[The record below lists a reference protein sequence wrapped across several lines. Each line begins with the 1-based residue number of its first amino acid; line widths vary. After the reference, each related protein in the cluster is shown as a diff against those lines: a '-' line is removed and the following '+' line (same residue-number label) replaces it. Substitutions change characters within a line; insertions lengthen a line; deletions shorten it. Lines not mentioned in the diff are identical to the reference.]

1 MRKLSIMLAAALLGL
16 AGTLCGAQERRDTSM
31 SDFRPRFVVEVEKS
45 LVKNKLSISLEE
57 EARLM
62 SNCTRFDKLYSTLTL
77 SYAPCKWFKLAP
89 EYSLIANY
97 GSKNDWSL
105 RHRVA
110 LNLTGKLPVGQWEF
124 SLRER
129 PQVSIRTDSLNV
141 HEKLKAAFV
150 LRSRAQVQYS
160 FFNVPLKLYAFVEMT
175 NTLNTPE
182 TFTGLTGKD
191 SGEITF
197 KLKNHISKMRY
208 SVGAQ
213 YRFDKNNYL
222 ELYYRLDDGV
232 DYDIHITRN
241 KGYLR
246 DITKESYVN
255 HILGVAYKYRF

>member
-1 MRKLSIMLAAALLGL
+1 MKHLKVILPALVICL
-16 AGTLCGAQERRDTSM
+16 AGPLSRAQERRDTSM
-31 SDFRPRFVVEVEKS
+31 SDFRTRIVAEVEKS

-77 SYAPCKWFKLAP
+77 NYTPCKWFKMSP

-97 GSKNDWSL
+97 GNDNEWSL
-105 RHRVA
+105 RHRAA
-110 LNLTGKLPVGQWEF
+110 LNLTGKLPVGRWEF

-160 FFNVPLKLYAFVEMT
+160 FFKVPLKLYAFVEMS

-191 SGEITF
+191 SEEITF

-246 DITKESYVN
+246 DITRESYMN
-255 HILGVAYKYRF
+255 HILGVAYKFRF